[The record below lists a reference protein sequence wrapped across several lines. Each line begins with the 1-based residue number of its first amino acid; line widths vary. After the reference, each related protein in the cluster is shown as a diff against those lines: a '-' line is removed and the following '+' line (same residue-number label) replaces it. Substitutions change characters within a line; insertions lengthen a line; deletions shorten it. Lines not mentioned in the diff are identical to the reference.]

1 MSTATAAAT
10 ATVTV
15 ALILDCR
22 EHQLI
27 DIFNTNNAQTNAST
41 TTSYSYNTKQ
51 LLVGDIQI
59 SSGNYVLLI
68 ERKSVPDMIASIN
81 DGRYKEQK
89 VRLLK
94 HIDEQRRSGIIVR
107 PFYIVEGIYNLS
119 APVFGRIS
127 KEQEHAG
134 FTGSLISTQLR
145 DNIPIFRTFN
155 MDETVYLINRII
167 CRMQNSKT
175 YLELFNGHIL
185 NNSNSNSNINSNGN
199 QLDLANGVSGANNSG
214 AEGMVNSAEPSYL
227 SNVKVK
233 KSDNINP
240 HSWNIL
246 ALTSIPGVS
255 NNIAECIINKYESI
269 VNLLSVYKELITA
282 NNIIGAEKLV
292 VDINIGSRK
301 VGPVLSK
308 RIYTYLNNINS

>member
-1 MSTATAAAT
+1 MTTATIATT
-10 ATVTV
+10 ATSIVE
-15 ALILDCR
+15 LILDCR

-27 DIFNTNNAQTNAST
+27 DIFNTNNSQINAT
-41 TTSYSYNTKQ
+41 QTSYSYNTKQ

-94 HIDEQRRSGIIVR
+94 HIEEQRMSGIIVR
-107 PFYIVEGIYNLS
+107 PFYIVEGVYNLS

-175 YLELFNGHIL
+175 YLELFNGHL
-185 NNSNSNSNINSNGN
+185 NSNNSNGNGN
-199 QLDLANGVSGANNSG
+199 QLDSVNSGANSG
-214 AEGMVNSAEPSYL
+214 ADGVVNSAEPSYL

-282 NNIIGAEKLV
+282 NNIIGAEKLL

-308 RIYTYLNNINS
+308 RIYTYLNNISC

>member
-1 MSTATAAAT
+1 MSTATTT
-10 ATVTV
+10 ATVE
-15 ALILDCR
+15 LILDCR

-27 DIFNTNNAQTNAST
+27 DIFNTNNAQTNASA
-41 TTSYSYNTKQ
+41 TSYSYNTKQ

-94 HIDEQRRSGIIVR
+94 HIDEQRRSGVIVR
-107 PFYIVEGIYNLS
+107 PFYIVEGVYNLS

-155 MDETVYLINRII
+155 IDETVYLINRII

-175 YLELFNGHIL
+175 YLELFNGHL
-185 NNSNSNSNINSNGN
+185 NSNNSNGNGN
-199 QLDLANGVSGANNSG
+199 QLDSTNSGANSG
-214 AEGMVNSAEPSYL
+214 ADNGVVNSAEPSYL

-269 VNLLSVYKELITA
+269 VNLLSIYKELTTA
-282 NNIIGAEKLV
+282 NNIIGAEKLL

-308 RIYTYLNNINS
+308 RIYTYLNNISC